1 MINCSAGLS
10 EKLLSAMFTL
20 PLNFKTTLV
29 YLIAEQAVI
38 SKQDGIL
45 QKKVKRAGYNK
56 RAGWNILLSK
66 ISEQVEF
73 HSKEPS
79 LMHCRVRK
87 P

>member
-1 MINCSAGLS
+1 MNVYCFGFYYS
-10 EKLLSAMFTL
+10 EVSLFLICCMY
-20 PLNFKTTLV
+20 TLV

-38 SKQDGIL
+38 SEQDGIL

-66 ISEQVEF
+66 ITEQVEF

>member
-1 MINCSAGLS
+1 MQTKSSG
-10 EKLLSAMFTL
+10 
-20 PLNFKTTLV
+20 LNFSLSSLV
-29 YLIAEQAVI
+29 YLIAEQDGI
-38 SKQDGIL
+38 SEQDGIL
-45 QKKVKRAGYNK
+45 QNKVKRAGYNK

-66 ISEQVEF
+66 ITEQVEF

>member
-1 MINCSAGLS
+1 MRFSYGIFFSS
-10 EKLLSAMFTL
+10 
-20 PLNFKTTLV
+20 TLV

-38 SKQDGIL
+38 SEQDGIL

-73 HSKEPS
+73 HPKKPL

>member
-1 MINCSAGLS
+1 MNKLS
-10 EKLLSAMFTL
+10 TRREGGVKKSQKFVYVECER
-20 PLNFKTTLV
+20 PL
-29 YLIAEQAVI
+29 AEQAVI
-38 SKQDGIL
+38 SEQDGIL